1 LEICYR
7 LKNNPEIELK
17 KFLHSGAFLFY
28 LNMNEVYTH
37 RLTND
42 LIKKIVQ
49 EDLKYFASFN
59 KISNDTILRLISYL
73 AVKKPGTTSKSA
85 LAQSLN
91 LNIRT
96 VNNIFNALE
105 KSQLIF
111 SINAYGS
118 AGKILNKPNIIFFY
132 TLS

>member
-1 LEICYR
+1 MEIYYR

-73 AVKKPGTTSKSA
+73 AVKPETTSKSA
-85 LAQSLN
+85 LAQILN

-96 VNNIFNALE
+96 VNNILNALE

>member
-1 LEICYR
+1 
-7 LKNNPEIELK
+7 
-17 KFLHSGAFLFY
+17 
-28 LNMNEVYTH
+28 MNEVYTH

-49 EDLKYFASFN
+49 EDLKYFALFN

-96 VNNIFNALE
+96 VINILNALE
-105 KSQLIF
+105 
-111 SINAYGS
+111 
-118 AGKILNKPNIIFFY
+118 
-132 TLS
+132 